1 MLGWLRAATPRMD
14 SSNCSRNDGDAAS
27 LGRTSFNVTVR
38 PDSSSRASYT
48 AVLAPVP
55 SRRSTRKRSANK
67 LPTRSAGSNAR
78 GGDVSPGATMPARY
92 RLTPRRLPH
101 SRAAHMCRSRPPPGI
116 MELVTE
122 ANTAAENEAK
132 TRADDEVDQA
142 ANEEPQPSRKR
153 FDKTT
158 LALSLLIAIGL
169 VLVGRGLA
177 VSLTGDARAKLPD
190 TIEEVDPYPEAVQV
204 LSQTRVFVDL
214 DAGYT

>member
-1 MLGWLRAATPRMD
+1 
-14 SSNCSRNDGDAAS
+14 
-27 LGRTSFNVTVR
+27 
-38 PDSSSRASYT
+38 
-48 AVLAPVP
+48 
-55 SRRSTRKRSANK
+55 
-67 LPTRSAGSNAR
+67 
-78 GGDVSPGATMPARY
+78 
-92 RLTPRRLPH
+92 
-101 SRAAHMCRSRPPPGI
+101 MCRSRPPPGI

-132 TRADDEVDQA
+132 TRADDESVQAANEGPQA
-142 ANEEPQPSRKR
+142 ANEEPQASRKR

-214 DAGYT
+214 DAGYTGVLVIDGVELPTISIEDVDQQFEAEPGQQIDLPATTIFEPGNYTLTFTPSDDALVKKFDTGLHRAQVIYWKIIEGRQRPLSYSWTFSVI

>member
-1 MLGWLRAATPRMD
+1 
-14 SSNCSRNDGDAAS
+14 
-27 LGRTSFNVTVR
+27 
-38 PDSSSRASYT
+38 
-48 AVLAPVP
+48 
-55 SRRSTRKRSANK
+55 
-67 LPTRSAGSNAR
+67 
-78 GGDVSPGATMPARY
+78 
-92 RLTPRRLPH
+92 
-101 SRAAHMCRSRPPPGI
+101 MCRSRPPPGI

-142 ANEEPQPSRKR
+142 ANEDPQASRKR

-214 DAGYT
+214 DAGYTGVLVIDGVELPTISIEDVDQQFEAEPGQQIDLPATTIFEPGNYTLTFTPSDDALVKKFDTGLHRAQVIYWKIIESRQRPLSYSWTFSVI

>member
-1 MLGWLRAATPRMD
+1 
-14 SSNCSRNDGDAAS
+14 
-27 LGRTSFNVTVR
+27 
-38 PDSSSRASYT
+38 
-48 AVLAPVP
+48 
-55 SRRSTRKRSANK
+55 
-67 LPTRSAGSNAR
+67 
-78 GGDVSPGATMPARY
+78 
-92 RLTPRRLPH
+92 
-101 SRAAHMCRSRPPPGI
+101 MCRSRPPPGI

-142 ANEEPQPSRKR
+142 ANEEPQASRKR

-214 DAGYT
+214 DAGYTGVLVIDGVELPTISIEDVDQQFEAEPGQQIDLPATTIFEPGNFTLTFTPSDDALVKKFDTGLHRAQVIYWKIIEGRQRPLSYSWTFSVI

>member
-1 MLGWLRAATPRMD
+1 
-14 SSNCSRNDGDAAS
+14 
-27 LGRTSFNVTVR
+27 
-38 PDSSSRASYT
+38 
-48 AVLAPVP
+48 
-55 SRRSTRKRSANK
+55 
-67 LPTRSAGSNAR
+67 
-78 GGDVSPGATMPARY
+78 
-92 RLTPRRLPH
+92 
-101 SRAAHMCRSRPPPGI
+101 MCRSRPPPGI

-142 ANEEPQPSRKR
+142 ANEEPQASRKR

-214 DAGYT
+214 DAGYTGVLVIDGVELPTISIEDVDQQFEAEPGQQIDLPATTIFEPGNYTLTFTPSDDALVKKFDTGLHRAQVIYWKIIEGRQRPLSYSWTFSVI